1 MCWRDDGTRFWG
13 SKRRAC
19 LAALLVTLSG
29 FGCGISQTAL
39 EEAVETVQLEVTVF
53 SNRWEEVRAQT
64 RELSNEVGRLRT
76 ELEAGESQ
84 VEALR
89 REVADQEEQLA
100 HARRYIEAQTER
112 FSRAIEAA
120 RGLQPPDPEDEP
132 PPELPPRQAIAL
144 QAEGPA
150 VEQID
155 ITDAVAYRSAFFA
168 DKYGNIHMMPAL
180 RFSLRNRTDAAL
192 RLYIQARRVG
202 LHDPFGVQ
210 VVELPP
216 GQRVLPLRIP
226 YDPEHDLIVRI
237 DRERTHYR
245 LKPE

>member
-1 MCWRDDGTRFWG
+1 MRWQDNGIRNRHERKWG
-13 SKRRAC
+13 G
-19 LAALLVTLSG
+19 LGALLLLALSA
-29 FGCGISQTAL
+29 GCGISQTAL
-39 EEAVETVQLEVTVF
+39 QEAVDNVQQEVNAF
-53 SNRWEEVRAQT
+53 SNRWEEAQLQT
-64 RELSNEVGRLRT
+64 VALNERIEGLREEV
-76 ELEAGESQ
+76 EARDLL

-89 REVADQEEQLA
+89 REIADQEEQMRRA
-100 HARRYIEAQTER
+100 QRYIDTQTAR
-112 FSRAIEAA
+112 FSRAIETA
-120 RGLQPPDPEDEP
+120 RGLQPADPEEEP
-132 PPELPPRQAIAL
+132 PSLPARQTMALDVEGTAPERI
-144 QAEGPA
+144 E
-150 VEQID
+150 V
-155 ITDAVAYRSAFFA
+155 TDVVAYRSAFFA